1 MHWLETNQIKIEPP
15 KRPKKIT
22 GTRLASIL
30 ELDRWNTPFKT
41 WCAITRTYEEPFVD
55 NKYTIAGKI
64 IEPKIIEYL
73 NKVYFFGSLKS
84 PTDIYGKDYFNKT
97 YGDFFPRQK
106 IFGGMWDALY
116 YEDGKIS
123 AVIEIKTT
131 KRAEDWTKGAPEHYA
146 IQAALYAYLL
156 GIDDV
161 VIVATFLEEVDYEHP
176 EKFKP
181 SAENTIINEF
191 KVSERFPHFQNH
203 IDRALEWWKTHVE
216 GGISPVFD
224 ETKDADILK
233 ELRKNVIT
241 VDTDIETLIAE
252 GEALKEEI
260 DALLAPIADQIND
273 YEKRLNTIKEAIKKH
288 CMEQFREGD
297 KKVSILGKRY
307 EWVLSKSIS
316 TEIDKDALKKD
327 GLLEKYSKQKVNYRF
342 TQSLIKKE
350 EVI

>member
-1 MHWLETNQIKIEPP
+1 MEWLDTNQIKIDPP
-15 KRPKKIT
+15 KNPKRIT

-30 ELDRWNTPFKT
+30 GLDKWNTEFKT
-41 WCAITRTYEEPFVD
+41 WCAITKVYEEPFVD

-64 IEPKIIEYL
+64 IESKIIDYL
-73 NKVYFFGSLKS
+73 RNVYRM
-84 PTDIYGKDYFNKT
+84 DIKTPEDVYGKNYFEKT
-97 YGDFFPRQK
+97 WGNFFPNVQV
-106 IFGGMWDALY
+106 FGGMWDALY
-116 YEDGKIS
+116 YEDEKLAG
-123 AVIEIKTT
+123 VIEIKTT
-131 KRAEDWTKGAPEHYA
+131 KRVEDWIDGAPEHYA

-156 GIDDV
+156 GIDN
-161 VIVATFLEEVDYEHP
+161 VIMIASFLEEPDYENP
-176 EKFKP
+176 ENFIP
-181 SAENTIINEF
+181 YAGNTIMDEF
-191 KVSERFPHFQNH
+191 SVSERFPHFQRH
-203 IDRALEWWKTHVE
+203 IARAVEWWKTHVE